1 VLSRTAH
8 IRTIADFIS
17 IDMTESTLAA
27 SSAQQSSPKG
37 ILEGPSK
44 LSHLPLWFTEDAAR
58 AWERFQSLSMPVRT
72 EEKWRFSG
80 VAKLA
85 LEGWRTGSGP
95 VDPALAEQ
103 ALGASLGVCGSMGQ
117 MIFLNDRL
125 AARRHAAAELEE
137 RGVVWK
143 PMEQALHENEDVIRR
158 HFMAHSTNLGGAKFA
173 ALHRAFAVNG
183 GFLHVPAG
191 VKLELPLEHFYWVHG
206 ENAACFPHTLIIAEP
221 GSSVTVIDNFA
232 SLDPAMRNFTC
243 GVNDLYLGPGASV
256 TYVSI
261 QNWSR
266 GSLAFQFNSIVA
278 DKESASRA
286 LNLHLGA
293 HYARSESVSR
303 LIGPGASSEMLAV
316 THACEDQEFDQR
328 TLQDHQQPH
337 TRSDLLYKNAL
348 DNKARTIFSGLIKV
362 ERGAHYTDAYQKV
375 RNLLLSDEADANSM
389 PGLEILADQ
398 VRCTHGATS
407 GQIDEEELFYLRS
420 RGIDKATA
428 AKLIMLGFLA
438 EVFMRLDNAPIQER
452 LNMALKAKVDSP

>member
-1 VLSRTAH
+1 MA
-8 IRTIADFIS
+8 
-17 IDMTESTLAA
+17 ESTLAA
-27 SSAQQSSPKG
+27 SSAQQSSPIE
-37 ILEGPSK
+37 ILDGPRE
-44 LSHLPLWFTEDAAR
+44 LSHLPRWFAEDAAR
-58 AWERFQSLSMPVRT
+58 AWDTFQRLPMPVRT
-72 EEKWRFSG
+72 DERWRFSG

-85 LEGWRTGSGP
+85 LEGWRVPTGP
-95 VDPALAEQ
+95 VDSALTEQ
-103 ALGASLGVCGSMGQ
+103 ALTASIGVCGSMGQ

-125 AARRHAAAELEE
+125 TARRHASAALEKQ
-137 RGVVWK
+137 GVVWK
-143 PMEQALHENEDVIRR
+143 PIEQALRENEDVIRR

-183 GFLHVPAG
+183 AFLHVPAS

-206 ENAACFPHTLIIAEP
+206 EKTACFPHSLIIAEP
-221 GSSVTVIDNFA
+221 GSSVTVIDHFA
-232 SLDPAMRNFTC
+232 SLDPAMRNFAC

-266 GSLAFQFNSIVA
+266 SSLAVQFNSIVA
-278 DKESASRA
+278 DKESSSRA

-293 HYARSESVSR
+293 KYARSESVSR
-303 LIGPGASSEMLAV
+303 LTGPGASSDMLAV
-316 THACEDQEFDQR
+316 THACDEQEFDQR

-348 DNKARTIFSGLIKV
+348 DDKARTIFSGLIKV

-407 GQIDEEELFYLRS
+407 GQINEDELFYLRA

-428 AKLIMLGFLA
+428 SKLIMLGFLS

-452 LNMALKAKVDSP
+452 LEAALKAKIDSQ